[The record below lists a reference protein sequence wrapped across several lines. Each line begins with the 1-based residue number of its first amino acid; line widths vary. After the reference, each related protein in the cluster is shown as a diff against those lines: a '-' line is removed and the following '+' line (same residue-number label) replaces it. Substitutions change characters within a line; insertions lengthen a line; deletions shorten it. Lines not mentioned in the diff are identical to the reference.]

1 MNYVAL
7 LLCIGFILFLSQVFF
22 FFICIKWLK
31 SGKIKRDKEF
41 AILDAERAKLIEIQS
56 VLTEEVNQAKKLAGD
71 TLNKLMLIGS
81 EAHAEWED
89 VTKKINSVLI
99 EVDKHSEI
107 ILDANISNLNMR
119 TMALE
124 KVIRDAENINQSML
138 ISIKKA
144 QKILKLFDASV
155 PTEEIFKEIQNEK
168 YSEAKKLLQQGI
180 EASEIVKRLGMSL
193 SEVLLISSYT

>member
-56 VLTEEVNQAKKLAGD
+56 VLTEEVSQAKKLAGE

-107 ILDANISNLNMR
+107 ILEANISNLNMK

-124 KVIRDAENINQSML
+124 KVIRDAENINQNMQV
-138 ISIKKA
+138 SIKKA
-144 QKILKLFDASV
+144 QKILKLFDSSV

>member
-7 LLCIGFILFLSQVFF
+7 LLCVGFVLFLSQVFF
-22 FFICIKWLK
+22 FFLCIKWLK

-41 AILDAERAKLIEIQS
+41 AILDAERAKLIEIQA
-56 VLTEEVNQAKKLAGD
+56 VLTEEVNQAKKLAGE

-81 EAHAEWED
+81 EAHAEWEE

-99 EVDKHSEI
+99 EVDRHSEQ
-107 ILDANISNLNMR
+107 LLEENISNLNMK

-124 KVIRDAENINQSML
+124 KTIRDADILNQTL
-138 ISIKKA
+138 LVSIKKA
-144 QKILKLFDASV
+144 QKILKLFDSSV
-155 PTEEIFKEIQNEK
+155 PTEDILKELQNEK
-168 YSEAKKLLQQGI
+168 YLEAKKLLQQGT
-180 EASEIVKRLGMSL
+180 EASEIVKKLGMSL